1 MLDLQQQDM
10 FNLGMLRPETAKAT
24 KAARATNA
32 TNATN
37 ATKAVNSVCGFF
49 SDGGRLLRRC
59 TKPTKHEFVKLCK
72 VTALGVVFMGGMGVT
87 VKLFFG
93 MLLRG

>member
-24 KAARATNA
+24 KAAR
-32 TNATN
+32 